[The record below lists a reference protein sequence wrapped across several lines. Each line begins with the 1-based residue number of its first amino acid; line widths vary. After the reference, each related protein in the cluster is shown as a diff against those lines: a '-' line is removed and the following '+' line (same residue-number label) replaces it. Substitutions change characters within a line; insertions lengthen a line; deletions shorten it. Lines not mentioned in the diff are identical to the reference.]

1 MSTPNFPR
9 TGHGH
14 APSAV
19 GRPHRLTS
27 DMQQRIT
34 DLIEQ
39 GMRPQDAAIASGIS
53 RSTFHSWMARGRQA
67 RDAAERDEL
76 SAAEEPFLDFLDAVE
91 RALTVPEMRAV
102 TVIQDSAAKGSWRA
116 AAWLLERRWPERWSN
131 VRHRSSAEQT
141 LRTISAS
148 DLEEKVHRLLRMGDA
163 TQSAVTIK
171 SAGTRE
177 ITSGPTSGGENEN

>member
-1 MSTPNFPR
+1 MSTPNHPR
-9 TGHGH
+9 IGHGH

-102 TVIQDSAAKGSWRA
+102 AVIQDSAAKGSWRA
-116 AAWLLERRWPERWSN
+116 AAWLLERRWPERWGSSKHRPTKKQLPASVSVEELERK
-131 VRHRSSAEQT
+131 VRHLLSSGQKPRIT
-141 LRTISAS
+141 GAS
-148 DLEEKVHRLLRMGDA
+148 IQDE
-163 TQSAVTIK
+163 
-171 SAGTRE
+171 
-177 ITSGPTSGGENEN
+177 